1 MKIAEATVHR
11 DGDGTL
17 VVRVSGDWSLETAA
31 PAPAAVEREIRDA
44 PPERLVFQA
53 RELGR
58 WDSSLVSYLAS
69 IAEVA
74 QGEELAVDTTGL
86 PKGLQHLLA
95 LAGGP
100 RRPIPPPHPH
110 QTLPTRIGTAGI
122 DVGAHAAGMLEFVGG
137 ATLAVRDVLLGR
149 GHFERRD
156 FWLLIEQ
163 TGGAALPL
171 VAVIN
176 FLVGAVLAFLG
187 AVQLEQFNA
196 TIYVANLV
204 GVGTVRETGA
214 LMTGIVMAG
223 RTGASFAAVLGTM
236 TVNSEVDALE
246 TMNFPPMEFL
256 VAPRILAMILMMPLL
271 VLYGDLFGILGGFV
285 VATGL
290 LHLTPALYVTQTREA
305 MVFGDVLVGL
315 LKAPAFGAVVALS
328 GTYFGMTTG
337 RTASSVGISTTRA
350 VVSGILLVIVVDAI
364 LTVFFYAVKL

>member
-1 MKIAEATVHR
+1 MKR
-11 DGDGTL
+11 DP
-17 VVRVSGDWSLETAA
+17 
-31 PAPAAVEREIRDA
+31 PA
-44 PPERLVFQA
+44 RLVFQA
-53 RELGR
+53 VDLGH
-58 WDSSLVSYLAS
+58 WDSSLVSFLAS
-69 IAEVA
+69 VAEVA
-74 QGEELAVDTTGL
+74 RDEALAVDTTGL
-86 PKGLQHLLA
+86 PRGLQHLLA
-95 LAGGP
+95 LAAGP
-100 RRPIPPPHPH
+100 RRPLPPPPPHQP
-110 QTLPTRIGTAGI
+110 LPTRIGAAGI
-122 DVGAHAAGMLEFVGG
+122 DFGAHAAGMLDFVGR
-137 ATLAVRDVLLGR
+137 ASLAVKDVLIGR

-156 FWLLIEQ
+156 FGLLLEQ

-271 VLYGDLFGILGGFV
+271 VLYADVFGILGGYV
-285 VATGL
+285 VAVGL
-290 LHLTPALYVTQTREA
+290 LDLTPALYLTQTREA
-305 MVFGDVLVGL
+305 MTLSDVMVGL
-315 LKAPAFGAVVALS
+315 LKAPAFGAVVALA
-328 GTYFGMTTG
+328 GTYFGMNTG

-350 VVSGILLVIVVDAI
+350 VVSGILLVIVVDAV
-364 LTVFFYAVKL
+364 LTVFFYAVNL